1 MLGTATT
8 AAATLKTATQSIRL
22 KTASLRTSVGNA
34 ACHVFNSRV
43 TATPVQPRV
52 SRQLGNGRRHPAA
65 TGCTAGSDACLALRR
80 ARSSSLRGAV
90 STSPQSVA
98 GRLRARRRPG
108 GNLWRGGGGK
118 LQKGDRRT
126 E

>member
-22 KTASLRTSVGNA
+22 DTAYLRTSVGNA

-52 SRQLGNGRRHPAA
+52 SRQLGIGRRHPAA
-65 TGCTAGSDACLALRR
+65 TECTAGSDACLALRR
-80 ARSSSLRGAV
+80 GRSRSLRGAV

-98 GRLRARRRPG
+98 GRLRAWWRAGGDPG
-108 GNLWRGGGGK
+108 
-118 LQKGDRRT
+118 
-126 E
+126 